1 MKKFLAVLLS
11 AVMILGVAGCGNS
24 SSKTEEPA
32 DKENTENTESTG
44 IAASDIKVGFIY
56 IGDEN
61 EGYTYAHYVG
71 AQEMKEALGLTDEQL
86 IFKWNIPENEA
97 CYDAAV
103 DLAEQGCD
111 IIFANSFGFED
122 YVLQAAEEYPN
133 IQF

>member
-1 MKKFLAVLLS
+1 
-11 AVMILGVAGCGNS
+11 
-24 SSKTEEPA
+24 
-32 DKENTENTESTG
+32 
-44 IAASDIKVGFIY
+44 
-56 IGDEN
+56 
-61 EGYTYAHYVG
+61 
-71 AQEMKEALGLTDEQL
+71 MKEALGLTDEQL

-133 IQF
+133 IQFLSLIHILCQSLSTRRLWETE